1 MRDRREGYANG
12 KREETRMGDER
23 ILGICGDDVAKGL
36 LLLLGAPSS
45 LAHLLRQTVFCGW
58 TGAMA
63 LNSAP
68 LIYIVALAS
77 CQLHPHIRSCMQR
90 ELQKAT
96 FVI

>member
-45 LAHLLRQTVFCGW
+45 LAHLLRQTVCFVDGLVQW
-58 TGAMA
+58 
-63 LNSAP
+63 LSIPP
-68 LIYIVALAS
+68 LLYI
-77 CQLHPHIRSCMQR
+77 
-90 ELQKAT
+90 
-96 FVI
+96 